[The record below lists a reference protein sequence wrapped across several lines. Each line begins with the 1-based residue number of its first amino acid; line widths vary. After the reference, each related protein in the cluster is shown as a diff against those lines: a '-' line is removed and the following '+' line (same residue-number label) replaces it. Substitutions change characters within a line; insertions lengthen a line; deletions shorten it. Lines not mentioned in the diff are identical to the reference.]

1 MFLTLFDLFLLL
13 ILFVFVASGFVAGLI
28 QKVGNI
34 LGMILGVWFAGQYFT
49 EFGGWLDQYIPG
61 DERVAKI
68 VGFIIIFVLVSN
80 ITGLIFLLLNKIFHL
95 ISIIPF
101 LKTFNR
107 LLGAIFGFA
116 EGVLVLSLVI
126 FIINIFFQEGWLAE
140 LIAKSQVAF
149 WLLFIA
155 KIWIPMLPEV
165 LRKVKQII
173 P

>member
-1 MFLTLFDLFLLL
+1 M
-13 ILFVFVASGFVAGLI
+13 
-28 QKVGNI
+28 
-34 LGMILGVWFAGQYFT
+34 
-49 EFGGWLDQYIPG
+49 
-61 DERVAKI
+61 
-68 VGFIIIFVLVSN
+68 
-80 ITGLIFLLLNKIFHL
+80 
-95 ISIIPF
+95 
-101 LKTFNR
+101 
-107 LLGAIFGFA
+107 
-116 EGVLVLSLVI
+116 I